1 MIEIYGIS
9 FLLHDVQLNLL
20 PDFAIKHEVGNSFPA
35 ILCKIEK
42 QMFDA
47 WGISIFVG
55 FDFHNVDALRLKS
68 RKELLTLLFRK
79 LLILRIYSINIVC
92 HNRCFLFMK

>member
-1 MIEIYGIS
+1 MELFVGKLLFHDALLNIFPFFLFQHEIG
-9 FLLHDVQLNLL
+9 D
-20 PDFAIKHEVGNSFPA
+20 GFPA

>member
-1 MIEIYGIS
+1 
-9 FLLHDVQLNLL
+9 
-20 PDFAIKHEVGNSFPA
+20 
-35 ILCKIEK
+35 
-42 QMFDA
+42 MFDA

-79 LLILRIYSINIVC
+79 QLILRIYSINVGISPLQRKVLT
-92 HNRCFLFMK
+92 H

>member
-1 MIEIYGIS
+1 MTR
-9 FLLHDVQLNLL
+9 NLL
-20 PDFAIKHEVGNSFPA
+20 PNFAIYHEVWDSFSG

-47 WGISIFVG
+47 WSISIFVG